1 MTYEQAL
8 KEAYKQPWKVVEPH
22 RLKAFNIYS
31 VCLTEPLQC
40 FIEEAEVTLK
50 VLAECEKEIA
60 EHLVNLHNKS
70 LDLAVDKVEDC
81 QLKVSPPT
89 KTLKDLTEENIRH
102 IVSLVYPFED
112 WIKSSMEIRY
122 QPYDKTWHE
131 DAAEFWFVKF
141 QGITFG
147 DKVDTYRLWLY
158 PSLAIEFDAIRTN
171 VDNMTDEQ
179 RKEYDRINIVFLG
192 SFPVRNQYQIYEY
205 LRELN
210 IKPV

>member
-1 MTYEQAL
+1 MEFKNRKEMIDYFGSRLPANIKATYD
-8 KEAYKQPWKVVEPH
+8 
-22 RLKAFNIYS
+22 
-31 VCLTEPLQC
+31 
-40 FIEEAEVTLK
+40 EVTDTITLSGIK
-50 VLAECEKEIA
+50 
-60 EHLVNLHNKS
+60 
-70 LDLAVDKVEDC
+70 D
-81 QLKVSPPT
+81 SPPT
-89 KTLKDLTEENIRH
+89 KTLAELTEENIRH
-102 IVSLVYPFED
+102 IVKLSYPFDD

-122 QPYDKTWHE
+122 QPYDESWGS
-131 DAAEFWFVKF
+131 DAAEYWFVKF

-158 PSLAIEFDAIRTN
+158 PNLAIEFDAIRTN

-210 IKPV
+210 IKPI